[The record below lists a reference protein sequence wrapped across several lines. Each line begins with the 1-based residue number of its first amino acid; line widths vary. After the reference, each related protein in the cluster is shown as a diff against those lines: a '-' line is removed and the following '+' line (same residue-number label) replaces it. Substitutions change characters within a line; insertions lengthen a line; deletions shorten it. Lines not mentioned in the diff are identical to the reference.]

1 MSDAKI
7 SALPSSTTPLAG
19 TEVLPI
25 VQSGATKKTSVE
37 SVLTSVQPS
46 GTANGVVYLN
56 GSKVATSGS
65 SLKFDG
71 AKLDIANSPAT
82 NSTAIVVSGTTTSF
96 NRIRMTNTSADAR
109 FGIEGSTNAQ
119 AASGSLAYS
128 TLIGSHAN
136 YPLQFVSNGAVRA
149 TLDTSGNFG
158 IGTSAPASSAGYTS
172 LTLNNTTS
180 GYLVLQTNGVTT
192 SDWYV
197 SGGAA
202 ATIRGVEKPLSL
214 QATGANYITASTN
227 SIERVRIESSGDVK
241 INTGNLV
248 IGTSGKGID
257 FSADGQAAGMTSE
270 LLDDYEE
277 GTWTATLTPLTSGT
291 ITLSA
296 ATCTYTKVGR
306 LVTVN
311 GQINTSAIS
320 SPLGRLRLATL
331 PFVVASGTSFESVA
345 TIRVAGAVSVIAIDA
360 VIANS
365 GNFIDIYP
373 AGTSTDTYASNI
385 DASTSIVFSAK
396 YFV

>member
-277 GTWTATLTPLTSGT
+277 GTWTPTQGSGLTVIGDFSSSGVYT
-291 ITLSA
+291 KIGRQVTVLYTLSA
-296 ATCTYTKVGR
+296 TVSMSATGVVELFAGLPYVGAG
-306 LVTVN
+306 VSGFGAGTN
-311 GQINTSAIS
+311 
-320 SPLGRLRLATL
+320 
-331 PFVVASGTSFESVA
+331 ASGDLIYHFQVNSSSGFLEGGNITA
-345 TIRVAGAVSVIAIDA
+345 TPNLYGSI
-360 VIANS
+360 
-365 GNFIDIYP
+365 
-373 AGTSTDTYASNI
+373 TYL
-385 DASTSIVFSAK
+385 TT
-396 YFV
+396 